1 MPKVGME
8 KVRRYELI
16 LSVLK
21 IVAEGGFEGVT
32 LEGVAERAGVSKGV
46 VAYYFKNKETLISET
61 CKAFLEQFSEGLT
74 QLINEELDGEMQ
86 LKIIGYTAV
95 GRTKEALKL
104 YLETCSYELS
114 DVEGSQ
120 LDFSQAISEEEGQK
134 IMLHLFRKA
143 TGSESIKKLVVETY
157 GCYKVQIANIF
168 KSYLAGEDTKKSES
182 AAIRYMAFLDGLLI
196 YQDLGLVSDAT
207 GQIDTYLKAAL
218 LEMMN

>member
-46 VAYYFKNKETLISET
+46 VAYYFKNKETLISKT

-74 QLINEELDGEMQ
+74 QLINEEFEGEMQ

-95 GRTKEALKL
+95 GRTEEALKL

-134 IMLHLFRKA
+134 IMIHLFRKA

-157 GCYKVQIANIF
+157 GCYKLQIANIF